1 MEHMYKTAVL
11 GDRESVLG
19 FMSAGFSVA
28 EADHSEDAAR
38 ALRRLANED
47 HAVIFVTEETA
58 AMIPDEIEKY
68 RSKPI
73 PAVILI
79 PGKGGSLGI
88 GMANIKNSVE
98 RAVGADI
105 LK

>member
-1 MEHMYKTAVL
+1 MYKTAVL
-11 GDRESVLG
+11 GDRASVLG
-19 FMSAGFSVA
+19 FMSAGFTVA
-28 EADHSEDAAR
+28 EADTPEAAST

-47 HAVIFVTEETA
+47 HAVIFITEDA
-58 AMIPDEIEKY
+58 AEMIPDEIARY

-79 PGKGGSLGI
+79 PGKGGSRGI
-88 GMANIKNSVE
+88 GMSNIKSSVE

>member
-1 MEHMYKTAVL
+1 MYKTGVI
-11 GDRESVLG
+11 GDRESVLCYMSIG
-19 FMSAGFSVA
+19 FTVA
-28 EADHSEDAAR
+28 EAETPEETSS
-38 ALRRLANED
+38 ALHRLVNDE
-47 HAVIFVTEETA
+47 HAVIFITEA
-58 AMIPDEIEKY
+58 AASMIPDEIERY

-79 PGKGGSLGI
+79 PGKNGGSGI
-88 GMANIKNSVE
+88 GMAQIKSSVE

>member
-1 MEHMYKTAVL
+1 MSLMYKTGVI
-11 GDRESVLG
+11 GDRASVLG
-19 FMSAGFSVA
+19 FMSVGFTVA
-28 EADHSEDAAR
+28 EAETAEEASR

-47 HAVIFVTEETA
+47 HAVIFITEDTA
-58 AMIPDEIEKY
+58 ALIPDEIDRY
-68 RSKPI
+68 RSAPV

-88 GMANIKNSVE
+88 GMSNIKNSVE

>member
-1 MEHMYKTAVL
+1 MRMYKTAVI

-28 EADHSEDAAR
+28 AADGAEEAAN
-38 ALRRLANED
+38 ALRRFVGED
-47 HAVIFVTEETA
+47 HAVIFITEDTA
-58 AMIPDEIEKY
+58 RLIADEIERY

-73 PAVILI
+73 PAIILI
-79 PGKGGSLGI
+79 PGKNGSLGI
-88 GMANIKNSVE
+88 GMANIKSSVE